1 MTFFDT
7 ARQDVRYAAR
17 LLAKDPAFTAVA
29 ALSLALGIGANTA
42 IFGIVNA
49 VMLRSLPVQHPQELL
64 QVKMGESG
72 SFTNPIWEELR
83 NRQDVFSGV
92 FAWWAT
98 RFNLAAGGEVQYA
111 EGLWASGGYFSTLGV
126 PAAAGRMFTQ
136 ADDRRGCAPVAVLSY
151 AFWQRRYGARQDAVG
166 QTIRLDG
173 HPFQIIGVSAPGF
186 SGVDVGRSFDVAL
199 PICTEPVIRGE
210 TSALDR
216 RSSWWLSVIGRPKP
230 GLAPA
235 QVGARLKVLAP
246 QVFEATVPPNYRS
259 DQQAKYR
266 QRSFDIAPA
275 GTGTSH
281 VRRRYGNALT
291 TLMVVTAIV
300 LLIACANIAN
310 LMLARA
316 ATRQREVALRLALGA
331 SRTRLIRQLL
341 TESVLLS
348 LLGASLGLAFAWW
361 GSALLIRFISSTN
374 NLVVLDL
381 GIDLRLLGFTAAA
394 GTLTGVLSGLAP
406 AIPATRPALNSALK
420 EGGRGNTGGR
430 SHFRLGRILVAAQVT
445 LSLFLLVGAGL
456 FVRTFLNL
464 VHLDAG
470 FVRENVLIVEV
481 DTRSGNYP
489 ADQRTQLFD
498 RLLDQARQIPAVRS
512 ASRSDL
518 TPVSGSSWNDAIH
531 PEGYTAKSEMDGL
544 VWFNRVSAGYFDTL
558 GIPLLAGRDFGRRD
572 TTTSPGVAI
581 VNESVARKFF
591 PNANAVGKFYRT
603 QKSNGEFEA
612 PVEIIGVVKDAR
624 YTNLRDGNVGTVF
637 VSASQELKPGRQTSL
652 EIRTARPPAEVI
664 PFVKA
669 AVAAV
674 DPRIALTFKTL
685 ATQVEESLIQER
697 LLATLSGFFAAL
709 ALLLAT
715 VGLYGV
721 VSYMANCRRNE
732 IGIRIALGADRPSV
746 LWLVLRE
753 VALLIGVGL
762 IAGAAAA
769 AAATE
774 FVQKML
780 FGIPPNDPLTFILA
794 AALLLAVAAVAGFLP
809 ARRASR
815 MDPILALR
823 EE

>member
-331 SRTRLIRQLL
+331 SRTRLIRQLI

-406 AIPATRPALNSALK
+406 AIQATRPALNSALK